1 MKPPASPSTP
11 NATPSALVE
20 KLETMGYP
28 AGRYRLAPL
37 SGVRKVVAQRLTEA
51 ARDIPHYTLSAHIDA
66 GPLLAARAAYNAR
79 NESRASINDYVVAAA
94 ARALLAVP
102 QLNVSFTPDGIVHH
116 HHADIAIAVAI
127 EGGLITPILR
137 GVETRTLAEIGAVS
151 RDMAQRAQNRRLK
164 PDEYNG
170 GTFCV
175 SNLGMFG
182 VSSFTSILNPPQAAI
197 LSVGA
202 VESRAMPIG
211 GVVEILEMMSVN
223 LTCDH
228 RVIDGA
234 VGGRWLQAFRAA
246 VENAAAIE

>member
-1 MKPPASPSTP
+1 
-11 NATPSALVE
+11 
-20 KLETMGYP
+20 MGYP

-37 SGVRKVVAQRLTEA
+37 GGVRKVVAQRLTEA
-51 ARDIPHYTLSAHIDA
+51 ARDIPHYTLSAHIDVTR
-66 GPLLAARAAYNAR
+66 LLAARAAYNEGR
-79 NESRASINDYVVAAA
+79 DDRASINDYVVAAA
-94 ARALLAVP
+94 ARALVAVP
-102 QLNVSFTPDGIVHH
+102 ELNVSFTPDGIVHH
-116 HHADIAIAVAI
+116 NHADIAIAVAI
-127 EGGLITPILR
+127 DGGLITPILR
-137 GVETRTLAEIGAVS
+137 AVETRTLAEIGAAS
-151 RDMAQRAQNRRLK
+151 RDMAKRAQGRRLK

-202 VESRAMPIG
+202 VEDRVMPIS
-211 GVVEILEMMSVN
+211 GVIGIVPMMSVN

-234 VGGRWLQAFRAA
+234 IGGRWLRAFRAA
-246 VENAAAIE
+246 VDGAAAIE